1 MGNPSAKS
9 RVWSPKWLFASR
21 PSPVAVNALASV
33 VSRSVIH
40 RSAPPMSW
48 YRRLHES
55 PRYAPMP
62 SIEVFKSGTGTDG
75 SKSASFRLCNP
86 IRPFVKPWNTPP
98 VAAPKAD
105 SSSAF
110 TPKLAALVPNVY
122 CRNGPQRSNAL
133 FGTDSMTRCHPYLC
147 AAPKLLA
154 GVKHHTVIAF
164 ATDSCRM
171 FAAARSHSLRNRSP
185 RCAASYINPPPIVTA
200 CSNPSFH
207 RNAGSAIRRPMNA
220 LDTAVGV
227 LLDTSLTIEG
237 RTSTLMNRTS
247 CDDETMPIS
256 MAMRIAA
263 GSVVKLLN
271 HSCITALIA
280 SLSYISPRGWRVVR
294 KFASPSSSS
303 PSS

>member
-1 MGNPSAKS
+1 MLFFFFTFFVTVFVLLFFTAAVGEDRTAVAWMGNPSAKS

-110 TPKLAALVPNVY
+110 TPKLAARYKTIV
-122 CRNGPQRSNAL
+122 RATTKQFL
-133 FGTDSMTRCHPYLC
+133 FVS
-147 AAPKLLA
+147 
-154 GVKHHTVIAF
+154 
-164 ATDSCRM
+164 
-171 FAAARSHSLRNRSP
+171 
-185 RCAASYINPPPIVTA
+185 
-200 CSNPSFH
+200 
-207 RNAGSAIRRPMNA
+207 
-220 LDTAVGV
+220 
-227 LLDTSLTIEG
+227 
-237 RTSTLMNRTS
+237 
-247 CDDETMPIS
+247 
-256 MAMRIAA
+256 
-263 GSVVKLLN
+263 
-271 HSCITALIA
+271 
-280 SLSYISPRGWRVVR
+280 
-294 KFASPSSSS
+294 
-303 PSS
+303 